1 MEQATY
7 LHNRFFKRKLLLIL
21 FSLLLLIILVF
32 FCAHDFFLY
41 QQTIVKVTDV
51 DTAYTGTEI
60 GPNQEKEA
68 YYHQSIKA
76 VVKNGTEK
84 GAMVPIENS
93 YAASGIKGE
102 MYGKGDCLF
111 VTLTENN
118 GAFSAMITGVKRDV
132 YFCLLFGILALSLL
146 LTSSRQG
153 LLTLVSI
160 AVNVALFVT
169 WISLNGTSIYNPK
182 NWILIIVGFCL
193 TTLIFV
199 SGFHKKTFAAVLSS
213 LLSVGAI
220 YGLYQL
226 VAAFSTKLPFELVA
240 YMTGPDSAE
249 PVFIISL
256 IVGSLGAVMDVA
268 VTICSSVGEMV
279 HTQKTILLGDLIHAI
294 REIAMDIMGTMINVL
309 FFSYLSGTLFMIVLE
324 VKNGYSMRSLFQ
336 FSFVFEVV
344 RFLTGS
350 IGIVLAIPLAAFTAV
365 LFYRKEMGAK
375 VL

>member
-21 FSLLLLIILVF
+21 FSLILLMMIVF
-32 FCAHDFFLY
+32 FCAHNFYLY

-51 DTAYTGTEI
+51 ETAYTATEI

-68 YYHQSIKA
+68 YYHQSIEA
-76 VVKNGTEK
+76 VVKNGPEK
-84 GAMVPIENS
+84 GATVSMENS

-102 MYGKGDCLF
+102 KYSKGDCLF
-111 VTLTENN
+111 VTLAENN
-118 GAFSAMITGVKRDV
+118 GTFSATVTGVKRDV
-132 YFCLLFGILALSLL
+132 YFCLLLGILALSLL

-153 LLTLVSI
+153 FLTLVSI
-160 AVNVALFVT
+160 VVNVALFT
-169 WISLNGTSIYNPK
+169 AWISFNGTSVYNPK
-182 NWILIIVGFCL
+182 NWVLIVISFCL
-193 TTLIFV
+193 TTLLLV
-199 SGFHKKTFAAVLSS
+199 SGFHKKTFAAIISS

-226 VAAFSTKLPFELVA
+226 VAAFSAKLPFELVT

-249 PVFIISL
+249 PIFIISL

-279 HTQKTILLGDLIHAI
+279 HTKNDIALGDLIRGI

-309 FFSYLSGTLFMIVLE
+309 FFSYLSGALFMIVLE
-324 VKNGYSMRSLFQ
+324 VKNDYSISSLFQ
-336 FSFVFEVV
+336 FSFIFEVV

-350 IGIVLAIPLAAFTAV
+350 IGIVLAIPLAAFTAI